1 MPEDKEVKS
10 KRSKSLDS
18 SDSFLKTSENESED
32 SLSSDAEYKK
42 LKEAK
47 LKEKVDLEDLEE
59 FSSSDVTSE
68 QATELDKGKE
78 KSSPLT
84 KLARLRKLKQTKINM
99 QITQK
104 LTAEHVKLIKACPV
118 LTEDKVKKTGAQVK

>member
-1 MPEDKEVKS
+1 MPEDKELKS

-18 SDSFLKTSENESED
+18 SSFLKTSHNESED

-47 LKEKVDLEDLEE
+47 LKEKADLEDL
-59 FSSSDVTSE
+59 SSSDVTSE
-68 QATELDKGKE
+68 QATELDNGKE

-84 KLARLRKLKQTKINM
+84 KLARLRKLKQSKINM